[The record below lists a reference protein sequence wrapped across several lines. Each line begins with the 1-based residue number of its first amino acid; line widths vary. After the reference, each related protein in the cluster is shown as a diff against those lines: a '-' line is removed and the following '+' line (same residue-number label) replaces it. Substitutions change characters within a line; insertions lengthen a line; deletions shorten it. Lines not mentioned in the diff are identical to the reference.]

1 MNRYYDKDTDLSIIH
16 GKKVAVIGS
25 GPSGLACAQQLARAG
40 HAVVVF
46 EKNARIGGLL
56 RIGIP
61 DFKME
66 KTLIDRRMA
75 QMQSEGVEFRTNGYI
90 GKNISIKKLINDF
103 DAVGKMRISAFP
115 RHQARHNLF
124 GIRLIRGYVL
134 IRMFSGEFMVC
145 CQEIRSITLIFCFCC
160 IYSQP

>member
-1 MNRYYDKDTDLSIIH
+1 M
-16 GKKVAVIGS
+16 IGS

-75 QMQSEGVEFRTNGYI
+75 QMQSEGVEFRVNSHV
-90 GKNISIKKLINDF
+90 GKNVTMESLNKNF
-103 DAVGKMRISAFP
+103 DAIAFCGGSETPRDLPVPGREFKGVHFAMEFYLNKMT
-115 RHQARHNLF
+115 
-124 GIRLIRGYVL
+124 
-134 IRMFSGEFMVC
+134 EF
-145 CQEIRSITLIFCFCC
+145 QEKLLNQTLK
-160 IYSQP
+160 S